1 MRYYIVLAILNILP
15 LSIKSQDWT
24 LDDCISYARS
34 NNKELLEKK
43 SNYNIYKVNE
53 TIEYSSLL
61 PEFDFSMTSEHY
73 WKIPVQSYP
82 GELLGGEEGST
93 VKIPIGT
100 PWMSNYGINMK
111 LKVLD
116 LESIN
121 KIKLAVLQRQAS
133 DVSLKEYRKII
144 EKNVTLAFYTVQ
156 IFKDKMSIS
165 KEQLESYRS
174 THELILGQLEKG
186 LIDRISF
193 NQSKNILNDCM
204 SQYLIDEQKHQSSM
218 IELKFWMSYP
228 FSEELAIKKIYDIP
242 LPYRPDTFVSELLPQ
257 FNSYQNEVLIAKQS
271 GRVTNSSLF
280 PKLSLFGSYGQAGF
294 GETHDKLWSSR
305 WYSTGYVG
313 VKLSFPLFSY
323 KDSRVLKKQKEQVLK
338 KQYRLDAY
346 VESQKRDYLIKNTE
360 LSRNWENIIIK
371 REQSKNSTEC
381 LSLSIEKVKRGLLD
395 MIQLQSVQRDLLTV
409 QNELFDTYIE
419 YMKHYVDIYYL
430 QSND

>member
-1 MRYYIVLAILNILP
+1 M
-15 LSIKSQDWT
+15 
-24 LDDCISYARS
+24 
-34 NNKELLEKK
+34 
-43 SNYNIYKVNE
+43 
-53 TIEYSSLL
+53 
-61 PEFDFSMTSEHY
+61 MTSEHY

-82 GELLGGEEGST
+82 AELLGGEPGST

-116 LESIN
+116 IESIN
-121 KIKLAVLQRQAS
+121 KIKLAVLQKQAS
-133 DVSLKEYRKII
+133 EISLNEYRKVI

-156 IFKDKMSIS
+156 IFKDKMLLS

-174 THELILGQLEKG
+174 THELIREQFEKG
-186 LIDRISF
+186 LIDRISL

-204 SQYLIDEQKHQSSM
+204 SQYLDDEQKCQSSM
-218 IELKFWMSYP
+218 IELKFWMSNP
-228 FSEELAIKKIYDIP
+228 FSEKLAIVSTYDIP
-242 LPYRPDTFVSELLPQ
+242 LPHKQDAFVSELLPQ
-257 FNSYQNEVLIAKQS
+257 FKSYQNEILIAKQN

-305 WYSTGYVG
+305 WYSTGYIG

-323 KDSRVLKKQKEQVLK
+323 KDSRVIKKQKEQVLK
-338 KQYRLDAY
+338 KQYHLDAY

-360 LSRNWENIIIK
+360 LFRNWENIIIK

-395 MIQLQSVQRDLLTV
+395 MIQLQTIQKDLLTA

-430 QSND
+430 QNND